1 MNRQEKR
8 KLLQHLKSKS
18 RKFRNI
24 TTETMSF
31 EDFMMTL
38 RFPFNRNEEKR
49 LKKVESKLS
58 TLLDVH
64 CNVVIG
70 VLTEDCTYNGKEY
83 KVGTRFILDG
93 NTRALF
99 WTKGLSD
106 FVPEELYAQVIE
118 FSDME
123 TMKLRYYTFDS
134 LTSVEKTAEKVTG
147 VMIALGMNVES
158 AKMKTGGIV
167 TALNCATY
175 GMFPKDFPGGFAETK
190 EKDIEKKVF
199 LFKEEILILDKIK
212 LDQKYSNQSL
222 LCAFLMMLKL
232 AILNND
238 GSLEEVKRIISDIGT
253 GQGSHGTPGFGEV
266 SGVTHIV
273 FDITSKNSKLSKK
286 SGGSYFDW
294 GNTFAVLPRQISF
307 VIYWMDKELKDKK
320 GQHYPDASSEKEYDK
335 FHGRFD
341 QVLRLTAISSASSK
355 DASYFVEDKFTGDVN
370 SITPFMKD
378 NDEEQSN
385 ENILN

>member
-8 KLLQHLKSKS
+8 KLLQQLKSKS
-18 RKFRNI
+18 RKFSNI

-38 RFPFNRNEEKR
+38 RFPFNRNEALR

-70 VLTEDCTYNGKEY
+70 ILTEDCEHDGKKY
-83 KVGTRFILDG
+83 KAGTRFILDG

-99 WTKGLSD
+99 WIKGLSD

-134 LTSVEKTAEKVTG
+134 LTSVEKTAEKVAG
-147 VMIALGMNVES
+147 IMIGLDMNVQS
-158 AKMKTGGIV
+158 SIMKTGGIV
-167 TALNCATY
+167 TAINCATY
-175 GMFPKDFPGGFAETK
+175 GMFPKDFPDGFAKTE

-238 GSLEEVKRIISDIGT
+238 GSLEEVKRIISDIGCGTATT
-253 GQGSHGTPGFGEV
+253 GKSEMN
-266 SGVTHIV
+266 GVTHIV
-273 FDITSKNSKLSKK
+273 EELKAKNSRH
-286 SGGSYFDW
+286 SYFDW
-294 GNTFAVLPRQISF
+294 KTTYNDLKRQITF
-307 VIYWMDKELKDKK
+307 VIYWMDKELKNEF
-320 GQHYPDASSEKEYDK
+320 GQRYQGRDSEKEYDK
-335 FHGRFD
+335 FHERFESK
-341 QVLRLTAISSASSK
+341 LRFTTEVPASSK
-355 DASYFVEDKFTGDVN
+355 DASYFVEDKFTEDVN

-378 NDEEQSN
+378 IDEEQSN